1 MPGSLRM
8 TTLATALATAICG
21 AAAGN
26 AAADD
31 QTVLRLSNWLP
42 TTHPIYSDILVPWAA
57 SVETETEG
65 RVVIEF
71 LPALGRPAA
80 HFDLVRD
87 GVADIAMSV
96 HAYTADRFPTAYGV
110 TLPGFADDSLTAS
123 VAYWRTFETHFA
135 QAGEF
140 RDVKLLGLWVHGPAY
155 VWTKD
160 KAIDALEDL
169 EGLRLRATGGIVQDI
184 AERLDIVPQFAPAS
198 ETYELVARG
207 VVDGVLFPMESVVSF
222 RLEPILT
229 DALTIPGGLYRDS
242 HYVIM
247 NRATF
252 ASLSAEDQAAIE
264 RVSGEAMARL
274 AGKAWDNADATARET
289 LEAAGYTFTPATPE
303 IMAEVRRQGDALEAE
318 WIARVE
324 TLGIDGSAAL
334 ATYAE
339 EIERVAGAR

>member
-1 MPGSLRM
+1 MLGPFPK
-8 TTLATALATAICG
+8 TALAAAFAALICTAASST
-21 AAAGN
+21 AAS
-26 AAADD
+26 DD
-31 QTVLRLSNWLP
+31 PTVLRLSNWLP
-42 TTHPIYSDILVPWAA
+42 TTHPIYSDILVPWAQR
-57 SVETETEG
+57 VEDETEG
-65 RVVIEF
+65 RVTVEF

-87 GVADIAMSV
+87 GVADVAMSV

-110 TLPGFADDSLTAS
+110 TLPGYADDSLSAS
-123 VAYWRTFETHFA
+123 VAYWRTFEEHFE

-160 KAIDALEDL
+160 KALETLEDL

-222 RLEPILT
+222 RLDPILT
-229 DALTIPGGLYRDS
+229 DALTVPGGLYRDS

-247 NRATF
+247 NRNAF
-252 ASLSAEDQAAIE
+252 ARLSAEDQTAID
-264 RVSGEAMARL
+264 RVSGEALARL
-274 AGKAWDNADATARET
+274 AGEAWDRADISARTT
-289 LEAAGYTFTPATPE
+289 LEAAGYSFTPASPE
-303 IMAEVRRQGDALEAE
+303 IMAEVQRGGEELKAS
-318 WIARVE
+318 WVARVE
-324 TLGIDGSAAL
+324 ALGIDGEAAL
-334 ATYAE
+334 ATYAS
-339 EIERVAGAR
+339 EIEKVSTE

>member
-1 MPGSLRM
+1 MPELLKK
-8 TTLATALATAICG
+8 TAAATAFAAALCAAAAG
-21 AAAGN
+21 AAASE
-26 AAADD
+26 D

-42 TTHPIYSDILVPWAA
+42 TTHPIYSDILVPWAE
-57 SVETETEG
+57 SVAAETED
-65 RVVIEF
+65 RVTVEF

-110 TLPGFADDSLTAS
+110 TLPGYADDSLSAS

-140 RDVKLLGLWVHGPAY
+140 GDVKLLGLWVHGPAY
-155 VWTKD
+155 IWTKD
-160 KAIDALEDL
+160 RAIEGLEDL
-169 EGLRLRATGGIVQDI
+169 DGLRLRATGGIVQDI
-184 AERLDIVPQFAPAS
+184 AEGLDIVPQFAPAS

-222 RLEPILT
+222 RLDPILT

-247 NRATF
+247 NSSTF
-252 ASLSAEDQAAIE
+252 AALSAEDRAAIE
-264 RVSGEAMARL
+264 AVSGEAMARL
-274 AGKAWDNADATARET
+274 AGAAWDEADAAARET
-289 LEAAGYTFTPATPE
+289 LEAAGYSFTPASPE
-303 IMAEVRRQGDALEAE
+303 ILAEVERQGEELKDA
-318 WIARVE
+318 WTARVE
-324 TLGIDGSAAL
+324 ALGIDGEAAL
-334 ATYAE
+334 ATYVE
-339 EIERVAGAR
+339 EIAKVAAE